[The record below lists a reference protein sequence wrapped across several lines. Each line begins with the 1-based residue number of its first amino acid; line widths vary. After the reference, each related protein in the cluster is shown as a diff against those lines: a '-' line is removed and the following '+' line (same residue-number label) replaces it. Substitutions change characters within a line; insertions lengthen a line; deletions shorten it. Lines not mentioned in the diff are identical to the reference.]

1 MSGPLLRKVS
11 SAACDSLSHPPQASF
26 ENTRPGD
33 GGYADDLTPF
43 MLDVLPRQLASRL
56 WCWTAPHPDW
66 RPGRGGVGGWDRNV
80 GSWLLEEDD
89 RVVLIDPLLPDD
101 HSLLRRLDER
111 IGGRMVD
118 VLITCTGHL
127 RSAEAVHERYGATV
141 WGNAKTREDVEQLVT
156 GLIVDGVSLPAGIIP
171 YTPIPNDAEEDE
183 TAFWLP
189 PQHALA
195 VGDILI
201 HTPEGLRI
209 WWEQKRRRCAR
220 STASAFNPP
229 SAGCASYRSSSSWCL
244 MERRSRPTPGRRS
257 SKHSKPTPGSARKL
271 LNAESFV
278 SPHGA
283 INKHEFIA
291 ATSLNPQFSVVGPR
305 ASS

>member
-1 MSGPLLRKVS
+1 MFTTSRWSYWLTSRDIPAHS
-11 SAACDSLSHPPQASF
+11 
-26 ENTRPGD
+26 PGD
-33 GGYADDLTPF
+33 GGDADDLTPF
-43 MLDVLPRQLASRL
+43 MLDVMPRELASGL

-66 RPGRGGVGGWDRNV
+66 RPDRGGVGGWDRNV

-111 IGGRMVD
+111 IGGRTVD

-189 PQHALA
+189 PQRALA

-209 WWEQKRRRCAR
+209 WWTQNTEALRAEYRERVQPALRRLREL
-220 STASAFNPP
+220 PVE
-229 SAGCASYRSSSSWCL
+229 L
-244 MERRSRPTPGRRS
+244 I
-257 SKHSKPTPGSARKL
+257 L
-271 LNAESFV
+271 V
-278 SPHGA
+278 PHGA
-283 INKHEFIA
+283 PITTNARQALQQALEA
-291 ATSLNPQFSVVGPR
+291 DTWQRP
-305 ASS
+305 

>member
-1 MSGPLLRKVS
+1 
-11 SAACDSLSHPPQASF
+11 
-26 ENTRPGD
+26 
-33 GGYADDLTPF
+33 
-43 MLDVLPRQLASRL
+43 MLDVMPRELASGL

-66 RPGRGGVGGWDRNV
+66 RPDRGGVGGWDRNV
-80 GSWLLEEDD
+80 GSWLLEEDA

-101 HSLLRRLDER
+101 HSLLCRLDER
-111 IGGRMVD
+111 IGGRTVD

-127 RSAEAVHERYGATV
+127 RSAEAVQERYGATV

-171 YTPIPNDAEEDE
+171 YTPIPNDAKEDE

-189 PQHALA
+189 PQQALA

-209 WWEQKRRRCAR
+209 WWEQNTEALRAEYRERVSTRPPAAAR
-220 STASAFNPP
+220 VTGRAHPGASWSADHDQRPAGAPAST
-229 SAGCASYRSSSSWCL
+229 
-244 MERRSRPTPGRRS
+244 RSRHLAAPVNCSMPQ
-257 SKHSKPTPGSARKL
+257 
-271 LNAESFV
+271 SFV

-283 INKHEFIA
+283 INKQTCA
-291 ATSLNPQFSVVGPR
+291 NSSDQPR
-305 ASS
+305 ALTLAKSHALHRV